1 MLNNNLSTG
10 LDGMNEE
17 TRSRLTNMITI
28 LRDSGIEGGVELCN
42 KLAGSITENGGK
54 ISSETENIISE
65 MEVLAKMQNLNW
77 NLRHKVLVKML

>member
-65 MEVLAKMQNLNW
+65 MEVLAKNAELELEFEAQ
-77 NLRHKVLVKML
+77 H